1 MNKHVEA
8 HISRNKNRLKSYG
21 KVVYLNNNDNFEIEL
36 FNGHTKKVMAQIWI
50 NDELISNSG
59 LVLQPGQ
66 RYFLERFID
75 TNKKLQ
81 FNTYE
86 VEKSNKSL
94 NAIVDNGNVKIKF
107 YEDAEFTS
115 YDYQKCTYTNNN
127 IINQELWYQLN
138 TDHTNPII
146 FTNQTSSLNN
156 INNYLNTANSIETGR
171 IEGGDTSDQSFIST
185 NGTYNQY
192 PFKTVELKI
201 LPSSHKPVDVS
212 EIRNYCSN
220 CGTRIRKQTWKFCP
234 NCGESLD

>member
-86 VEKSNKSL
+86 VETSNKSL

-115 YDYQKCTYTNNN
+115 YDYQKNRRV
-127 IINQELWYQLN
+127 E
-138 TDHTNPII
+138 
-146 FTNQTSSLNN
+146 
-156 INNYLNTANSIETGR
+156 
-171 IEGGDTSDQSFIST
+171 
-185 NGTYNQY
+185 
-192 PFKTVELKI
+192 FKVK
-201 LPSSHKPVDVS
+201 S
-212 EIRNYCSN
+212 R
-220 CGTRIRKQTWKFCP
+220 
-234 NCGESLD
+234 